1 MTELDVQAVLTD
13 APGITDPNN
22 RVLAVSVSDE
32 AGHPV
37 QHLQANDFSIPELA
51 ASWTSFGSS
60 PAIVVVQQAKEPW
73 PGFYVLEVGWDQPLG
88 AELVFG
94 VSVTRKADRGQALA
108 CACGGG
114 HRDRDR

>member
-37 QHLQANDFSIPELA
+37 QHLQANSLGP
-51 ASWTSFGSS
+51 ASTFWRSDGINRSGLSS
-60 PAIVVVQQAKEPW
+60 SSE
-73 PGFYVLEVGWDQPLG
+73 
-88 AELVFG
+88 
-94 VSVTRKADRGQALA
+94 
-108 CACGGG
+108 
-114 HRDRDR
+114 